1 MDRSLFRY
9 ILRHSKAGQI
19 QIGLMVAASLIFY
32 FISLDVPKTI
42 VNQAISGKAFAADGS
57 GEAPFFRI
65 AFTIPTLKKADPNAK
80 PEQIAEE
87 KKQREVVLFGGIS
100 MTRLPYLFAMSGWF
114 LALVV
119 INQAFKFYIN
129 TSKGKLGERLLR
141 RLRYDLFDR
150 ILRFPTMHYRR
161 VKSAEMATM
170 IKDEVEP
177 LGGFIGEAFATPA
190 QLGGQALVAILF
202 IMLQSWQL
210 GIVALVVVGLQ
221 VGLVPR
227 LRRRVLILGRERQ
240 LGARKLAG
248 RIAEIVD
255 GAREIRAHDTT
266 NYERAEISDRLGKIF
281 WIRFEIYQRKFF
293 AKNLNNFLSQL
304 APFIFYSAGG
314 YLAITSEAAAKVAN
328 AGIPLEQQVP
338 AAFTIGALIAVINAY
353 KDLPAP
359 MKDLLDWDQQRLDIQ
374 IKYEQV
380 IDQFQPDGIL
390 DPVIQSPD
398 KARDKPL
405 EGRVIAS
412 GAAVSDDSGIKM
424 LDGISCQFDVKDRVA
439 IVGPGGG
446 GRAELAQL
454 IAGLLRPTAG
464 SVQIGDLDVGK
475 APEAVLG
482 RRISYVGPDT
492 YLFPVSL
499 RENLLYPLKHRPV
512 AEATYDEARKAKI
525 ARDRAESEGTGNALF
540 DINADWLDYTAA
552 GVTNREELDN
562 RLIELLDTVDFG
574 KDVYELGLRSV
585 IDPAGNPVLVDK
597 VLKVRREVRKM
608 LGDPAFEGLVETF
621 DPEKYNRAATVGE
634 NLLFGVPMGDA
645 FKMEKLAQNAYVQQV
660 LEEVGLFEVLFER
673 GKSVAATMI
682 ELFADLPPGH
692 EFFDQ
697 YSFISYDE
705 LPEYKALLARAAT
718 EGPNL
723 ARADKARFVA
733 MTFKLLPTHRLD
745 AFDNTLMDGIL
756 KARKVF
762 AEKLPD
768 NLRGAIEFFDA
779 DLYIS
784 AATLQDN
791 ILFGKVALGLVQA
804 DTRVAELIS
813 DVLEES
819 HMRADIIR
827 AGLEFQVG
835 IGGGRLSAAQ
845 RQKVAIIRAVLKKPD
860 LYILNEATGSLDG
873 STQTKI
879 LNDLLGEKNSAGVI
893 WVLQRA
899 SLAQRFKQV
908 FYVRNGRIQESGT
921 FDDLNKDGTAFHKL
935 VAAE

>member
-19 QIGLMVAASLIFY
+19 QIGLMVAASLVFY

-42 VNQAISGKAFAADGS
+42 VNKAIQGNGFENGQ
-57 GEAPFFRI
+57 GTLPFFRMVI
-65 AFTIPTLKKADPNAK
+65 GVPESVVNFLGLSFTKITIFPGIPL
-80 PEQIAEE
+80 EQ
-87 KKQREVVLFGGIS
+87 
-100 MTRLPYLFAMSGWF
+100 LPFLMAMSAWF

-119 INQAFKFYIN
+119 INQAFKYYIN
-129 TSKGKLGERLLR
+129 TSKGRLGERLLR
-141 RLRYDLFDR
+141 RLRFELFDR

-190 QLGGQALVAILF
+190 QLGGQALTAIIFIMMQSWELGLVAI
-202 IMLQSWQL
+202 
-210 GIVALVVVGLQ
+210 VVVGLQ
-221 VGLVPR
+221 VGLIPK
-227 LRRRVLILGRERQ
+227 LRKRVLVLGRERQ

-255 GAREIRAHDTT
+255 GSREIRAHDTT
-266 NYERAEISDRLGKIF
+266 NYERAEISDRLGRIF

-293 AKNLNNFLSQL
+293 AKNVNNFLSQL

-314 YLAITSEAAAKVAN
+314 YLAITAANPEVFS
-328 AGIPLEQQVP
+328 V
-338 AAFTIGALIAVINAY
+338 GALVAVITAY

-380 IDQFQPDGIL
+380 IDQFQPEGMI
-390 DPVIQSPD
+390 DPALQSPD
-398 KARDKPL
+398 KGRDKPL

-412 GAAVSDDSGIKM
+412 SAAVSDESGIRM
-424 LDGISCQFDVKDRVA
+424 LDGISCQFDVRDRVA

-454 IAGLLRPTAG
+454 IAGLLRPTSG
-464 SVQIGDLDVGK
+464 SVQIGDVDVGK

-499 RENLLYPLKHRPV
+499 RDNLVYPLKHRPI
-512 AEATYDEARKAKI
+512 AEASYEEAQKLKL
-525 ARDRAESEGTGNALF
+525 ARDRAESEGTGNALY
-540 DINADWLDYTAA
+540 DINADWLDYAA
-552 GVTNREELDN
+552 LGVANREELDN
-562 RLIELLDTVDFG
+562 RLIELLDVVDFG

-585 IDPAGNPVLVDK
+585 IDPAANPVLVDK

-608 LGDPAFEGLVETF
+608 LGDPAFEGLVEVF
-621 DPEKYNRAATVGE
+621 DPDKYNRAATVGE

-645 FKMEKLAQNAYVQQV
+645 FKMDKLAQNAYVQQV

-697 YSFISYDE
+697 YSFIAYDE

-733 MTFKLLPTHRLD
+733 LTFKLLPTHRLD
-745 AFDNTLMDGIL
+745 AFDDSLMDSVL

-762 AEKLPD
+762 ADKLPD
-768 NLRGAIEFFDA
+768 TLRGAIEFFDA

-804 DTRVAELIS
+804 DARVAELIS
-813 DVLEES
+813 DVLDEA

-845 RQKVAIIRAVLKKPD
+845 RQKVAIIRAILKKPD
-860 LYILNEATGSLDG
+860 LYVLNEATGSLDG

-879 LNDLLGEKNSAGVI
+879 LTELLDAKNPAGVI

-908 FYVRNGRIQESGT
+908 FFVRNGRIQESGS
-921 FDDLNKDGTAFHKL
+921 FDDLNKEGTAFQKL
-935 VAAE
+935 LAAE